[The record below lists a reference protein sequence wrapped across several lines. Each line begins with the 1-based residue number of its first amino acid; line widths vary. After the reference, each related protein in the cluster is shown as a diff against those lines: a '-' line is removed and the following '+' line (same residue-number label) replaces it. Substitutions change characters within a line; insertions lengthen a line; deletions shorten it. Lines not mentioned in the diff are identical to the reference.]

1 MNAWRPGGVTRWT
14 MTGNL
19 DTVSSVAGE
28 EDIDVSGEIFNFSG
42 PTVGGAVGSNS
53 GPETR
58 GREGWDEISE
68 AVQHNN

>member
-1 MNAWRPGGVTRWT
+1 M
-14 MTGNL
+14 
-19 DTVSSVAGE
+19 SSVAGE